1 MAAALWFMVGPARLR
16 SQIYRGFGREKKAN
30 PLVMTATLHDEK
42 KKFGRSRRLFV
53 GAIVSNGS
61 RSLNGSVYGGDP

>member
-1 MAAALWFMVGPARLR
+1 
-16 SQIYRGFGREKKAN
+16 
-30 PLVMTATLHDEK
+30 MTATLHDEK